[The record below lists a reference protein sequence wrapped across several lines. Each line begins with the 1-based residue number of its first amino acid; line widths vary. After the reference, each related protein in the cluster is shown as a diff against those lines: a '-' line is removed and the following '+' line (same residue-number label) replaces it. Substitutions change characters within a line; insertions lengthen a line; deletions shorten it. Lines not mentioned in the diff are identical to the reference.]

1 MQNLIKIFFYL
12 TKKYSPLRIFQIME
26 ANKVYIK
33 GKSLEFGAYKNRK
46 KNFSTYLNGKKNF
59 QYTNLKKDKK
69 NNILKGD
76 LDQKLKFKS
85 NHYQNLIVFN
95 VLEHLSNPIKS
106 LKELH
111 RILKKGGL
119 LIGSTPFLY
128 QVHGAPDDYL
138 RFTKNYLINEFKKKK
153 FKAIYVKEL
162 GYGPFLA
169 AFSILFPYFKFLPI
183 INYIIFLMCLI
194 FDSFLQIFI
203 KTKLREIFPI
213 GIFFIFKKM

>member
-1 MQNLIKIFFYL
+1 MQDLLKIFIYL
-12 TKKYSPLRIFQIME
+12 TRKYSPLRIFQILE
-26 ANKVYIK
+26 ANKVSIK
-33 GKSLEFGAYKNRK
+33 GKSLEFGAYKDQN
-46 KNFSTYLNGKKNF
+46 KNFSTHLRGEKNF
-59 QYTNLKKDKK
+59 QYTNLKKEKK

-85 NHYQNLIVFN
+85 NYYQNLVIFN
-95 VLEHLSNPIKS
+95 VLEHLSNPTKS
-106 LKELH
+106 LKELN
-111 RILKKGGL
+111 RILKKDGL

-128 QVHGAPDDYL
+128 QVHGAPNDYL

-169 AFSILFPYFKFLPI
+169 SFSILFPYFKFLPI
-183 INYIIFLMCLI
+183 INHIIFLMCLI
-194 FDSFLQIFI
+194 FDTFLQIFI
-203 KTKLREIFPI
+203 KTKLREIFPL

>member
-1 MQNLIKIFFYL
+1 MQNLIKTFIYL
-12 TKKYSPLRIFQIME
+12 SKKYSPLRIFQIME

-33 GKSLEFGAYKNRK
+33 GKSLEFGAYKNQN
-46 KNFSTYLNGKKNF
+46 KNFSTHLNGKKNF

-69 NNILKGD
+69 NNILEGD
-76 LDQKLKFKS
+76 LNQKLKFKS
-85 NHYQNLIVFN
+85 NHYQNLIIFN

>member
-1 MQNLIKIFFYL
+1 MQNLIKTFIYL
-12 TKKYSPLRIFQIME
+12 SKKYSPLRIFQIIE
-26 ANKVYIK
+26 ANKVSIK
-33 GKSLEFGAYKNRK
+33 GNSLEFGAYKNQK
-46 KNFSTYLNGKKNF
+46 KNFSSHLRGEKNF

-76 LDQKLKFKS
+76 LNQKLKFKS
-85 NHYQNLIVFN
+85 NHYQNLIIFN
-95 VLEHLSNPIKS
+95 VLEHLSNPTKS
-106 LKELH
+106 LKELN

-128 QVHGAPDDYL
+128 QVHGAPNDYL
-138 RFTKNYLINEFKKKK
+138 RFTKNYLVNEFKKEK
-153 FKAIYVKEL
+153 FKAICVKEL

-169 AFSILFPYFKFLPI
+169 AFSILFPYLKFLSI

-194 FDSFLQIFI
+194 FDAFLQLFI
-203 KTKLREIFPI
+203 KTKLRKIFPL

>member
-1 MQNLIKIFFYL
+1 MQNLMKIFVYL
-12 TKKYSPLRIFQIME
+12 SKKYSPLRIFQIIE
-26 ANKVYIK
+26 ANKVIIK
-33 GKSLEFGAYKNRK
+33 GQSLEFGAYKSKK
-46 KNFSTYLNGKKNF
+46 KNFSTHFKGEKNF

-69 NNILKGD
+69 NNILEGD
-76 LDQKLKFKS
+76 LNQKLKFKS
-85 NHYQNLIVFN
+85 NYYQNLIIFN
-95 VLEHLSNPIKS
+95 VLEHLSNPINS
-106 LKELH
+106 LKELY
-111 RILKKGGL
+111 RILKKGGF

-128 QVHGAPDDYL
+128 QVHGAPNDYL
-138 RFTKNYLINEFKKKK
+138 RFTKNYLINEFKKEK

-169 AFSILFPYFKFLPI
+169 AFSILFPFLKFLPI

-194 FDSFLQIFI
+194 FDSFLQMFI

>member
-1 MQNLIKIFFYL
+1 MQDFIKIFIYL
-12 TKKYSPLRIFQIME
+12 FKKFSPLRIFQIIE
-26 ANKVYIK
+26 ANKIFIK
-33 GKSLEFGAYKNRK
+33 GKSLEFGAYKNQK
-46 KNFSTYLNGKKNF
+46 KNFSTHFKGKKDF

-69 NNILKGD
+69 NNILEGD
-76 LDQKLKFKS
+76 LSQKLQFKS
-85 NHYQNLIVFN
+85 NYYQNLVIFN
-95 VLEHLSNPIKS
+95 VLEHLNNPTKS
-106 LKELH
+106 LKELN

-128 QVHGAPDDYL
+128 QVHGAPNDYL

-169 AFSILFPYFKFLPI
+169 AFSLLFPYFKFLPI
-183 INYIIFLMCLI
+183 INHIIFLMCLI
-194 FDSFLQIFI
+194 LDTFLQIFI

-213 GIFFIFKKM
+213 GIFFVFRKM

>member
-1 MQNLIKIFFYL
+1 MQDLIKTFIYL
-12 TKKYSPLRIFQIME
+12 LRKYSPLRIFQILE
-26 ANKVYIK
+26 ANKVSIK
-33 GKSLEFGAYKNRK
+33 GKSLEFGAYKDRN
-46 KNFSTYLNGKKNF
+46 KNFSTHLQGEKNF

-85 NHYQNLIVFN
+85 NYYQNLVIFN
-95 VLEHLSNPIKS
+95 VLEHLSNPTKS
-106 LKELH
+106 LKELN
-111 RILKKGGL
+111 RILKKDGL

-128 QVHGAPDDYL
+128 QVHGAPNDYL
-138 RFTKNYLINEFKKKK
+138 RFTKSYLISEFKKKK

-169 AFSILFPYFKFLPI
+169 SFSILFPYFKFLPI
-183 INYIIFLMCLI
+183 INHIIFLMCLI
-194 FDSFLQIFI
+194 FDTFLQIFI
-203 KTKLREIFPI
+203 KTKLREIFPL

>member
-1 MQNLIKIFFYL
+1 MQDLIKTFIYL
-12 TKKYSPLRIFQIME
+12 LRKYSPLRIFQILE
-26 ANKVYIK
+26 ANKVSIK
-33 GKSLEFGAYKNRK
+33 GKSLEFGAYKDRN
-46 KNFSTYLNGKKNF
+46 KNFSTHLQGEKNF

-85 NHYQNLIVFN
+85 NYYQNLVIFN
-95 VLEHLSNPIKS
+95 VLEHLSNPTKS
-106 LKELH
+106 LKELN
-111 RILKKGGL
+111 RILRKDGL

-128 QVHGAPDDYL
+128 QVHGAPNDYL
-138 RFTKNYLINEFKKKK
+138 RFTKSYLINEFKKKK

-169 AFSILFPYFKFLPI
+169 SFSILFPYFKFLPI
-183 INYIIFLMCLI
+183 INHIIFLMCLI
-194 FDSFLQIFI
+194 FDAFLQIFI
-203 KTKLREIFPI
+203 KTKLREIFPL

>member
-1 MQNLIKIFFYL
+1 M
-12 TKKYSPLRIFQIME
+12 
-26 ANKVYIK
+26 
-33 GKSLEFGAYKNRK
+33 
-46 KNFSTYLNGKKNF
+46 
-59 QYTNLKKDKK
+59 LKKDKK
-69 NNILKGD
+69 NNIQGANLNK
-76 LDQKLKFKS
+76 KLKFKS
-85 NHYQNLIVFN
+85 NCYHNLVIFN
-95 VLEHLSNPIKS
+95 VLEHLISPTKS
-106 LKELH
+106 LRELN

-128 QVHGAPDDYL
+128 QVHGAPNDYL
-138 RFTKNYLINEFKKKK
+138 RFTTDYLIYEFKKKN

>member
-111 RILKKGGL
+111 RILKKGGF

-128 QVHGAPDDYL
+128 QVHGAPNDYL

-183 INYIIFLMCLI
+183 INYMIFLMCLI

>member
-1 MQNLIKIFFYL
+1 MQNLIKTFIYL
-12 TKKYSPLRIFQIME
+12 SKKYSPLRIFQIME
-26 ANKVYIK
+26 ANKVSIK
-33 GKSLEFGAYKNRK
+33 GKSLEFGAYKDQK
-46 KNFSTYLNGKKNF
+46 KNFSTHLQGEKNF

-69 NNILKGD
+69 NDILEGD
-76 LDQKLKFKS
+76 LNQKLKFKS
-85 NHYQNLIVFN
+85 NYYQNLVIFN
-95 VLEHLSNPIKS
+95 VLEHLNNPIKS
-106 LKELH
+106 LKELN

-128 QVHGAPDDYL
+128 QVHGAPNDYL
-138 RFTKNYLINEFKKKK
+138 RFTKNYLINEFKKEK
-153 FKAIYVKEL
+153 FKVIYVKEL

-169 AFSILFPYFKFLPI
+169 AFSILFPYLKFLPI

-213 GIFFIFKKM
+213 GIFFIFRKM

>member
-1 MQNLIKIFFYL
+1 MQDLIKIFIYL
-12 TKKYSPLRIFQIME
+12 LRKYSPLRIFQILE
-26 ANKVYIK
+26 ANKVSIK
-33 GKSLEFGAYKNRK
+33 GKSLEFGAYKDQN
-46 KNFSTYLNGKKNF
+46 KNFSTHLRGEKNF
-59 QYTNLKKDKK
+59 QYTNLKKEKK

-85 NHYQNLIVFN
+85 NYYQNLVIFN
-95 VLEHLSNPIKS
+95 VLEHLINPTKS
-106 LKELH
+106 LKELN
-111 RILKKGGL
+111 RILKKDGL

-128 QVHGAPDDYL
+128 QVHGAPNDYL
-138 RFTKNYLINEFKKKK
+138 RFTKNYLISEFKKKK

-169 AFSILFPYFKFLPI
+169 SFSILFPYFKFLPI
-183 INYIIFLMCLI
+183 INHIIFLMCLI

-203 KTKLREIFPI
+203 KTKLREIFPL